1 MFWSSNRK
9 GGRVF
14 RIVLFF
20 LLKVGVTFHHGM
32 LCVGCN
38 KNHHHLIIPTTASDL
53 FPSEAGNLY
62 VADFGNFCVVRFSL
76 DDAAA
81 KGGAVVVGVR
91 GKQLMDIDY
100 LKASASAGLQVVT

>member
-1 MFWSSNRK
+1 MK
-9 GGRVF
+9 GF
-14 RIVLFF
+14 QDCFANF
-20 LLKVGVTFHHGM
+20 LKVGVYNFPWDVV
-32 LCVGCN
+32 CWCN

-53 FPSEAGNLY
+53 FRSEAGNLY

>member
-1 MFWSSNRK
+1 M
-9 GGRVF
+9 
-14 RIVLFF
+14 
-20 LLKVGVTFHHGM
+20 
-32 LCVGCN
+32 
-38 KNHHHLIIPTTASDL
+38 
-53 FPSEAGNLY
+53 
-62 VADFGNFCVVRFSL
+62 ADFGNFCVVRFSL

>member
-1 MFWSSNRK
+1 MLVATKVSPSDHPNYRSPTL
-9 GGRVF
+9 F
-14 RIVLFF
+14 R
-20 LLKVGVTFHHGM
+20 
-32 LCVGCN
+32 
-38 KNHHHLIIPTTASDL
+38 
-53 FPSEAGNLY
+53 SEAGNLY

-100 LKASASAGLQVVT
+100 LKASGGWAVVT

>member
-1 MFWSSNRK
+1 
-9 GGRVF
+9 
-14 RIVLFF
+14 
-20 LLKVGVTFHHGM
+20 M
-32 LCVGCN
+32 LCVGAT
-38 KNHHHLIIPTTASDL
+38 KSSPSDHPDPPPDL
-53 FPSEAGNLY
+53 FRSEAGNLY

-100 LKASASAGLQVVT
+100 LKASAGRAASCDLKGDKSKEVVKRCSCLK